1 MCSELGKFLAKNE
14 KFAII
19 FLKRNSIFMEISSI
33 KDIGQIIRTARKSQN
48 LTQRDIALATGIG
61 LRLIVD
67 LENGSRSVGL
77 NNVIKIC
84 QLLNLKIN
92 IE

>member
-1 MCSELGKFLAKNE
+1 
-14 KFAII
+14 
-19 FLKRNSIFMEISSI
+19 MEISSI